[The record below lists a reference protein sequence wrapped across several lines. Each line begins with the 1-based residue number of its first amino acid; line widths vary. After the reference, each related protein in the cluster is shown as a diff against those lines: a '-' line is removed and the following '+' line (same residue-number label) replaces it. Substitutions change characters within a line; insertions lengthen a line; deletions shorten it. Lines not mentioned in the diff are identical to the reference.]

1 MRRFLRFV
9 RRTILYML
17 LIIAG
22 MLFSFYVMAPVYE
35 FSGPVKFT
43 GDKLYNPYA
52 NMDPA
57 QWKKYNFQVQSKAW
71 LGITNGR
78 KNSNKLID
86 SVYTSLG
93 FDHVATSDYQKI
105 NYYGKQKPSFIP
117 TYEHGYSLAKVHQV
131 CIDADKV
138 LWTDLLLWQSLSMK
152 QWIIDLLKKDC
163 RIVALAHPSLRNGYS
178 TEDLRYLTN
187 YDMLEVLSGL
197 YISTGQWD
205 AALSSGQLAW
215 ILADDDTHD
224 VLHLDE
230 TGRKF
235 TMINAPTTGKD
246 EIITRLKAGNC
257 YGVDYYLSEDTTITG
272 KAGKLEQ
279 MPFLVRAE
287 LDGDTLTVEFSR
299 KSREIDFI
307 GENGTVRK
315 IVNNVRTAS
324 YVMQPDDP
332 YIRTK
337 ANFFYTYDLYLNPV
351 VRYEGASL
359 RSQKTA
365 VIDADATLRLRIIY
379 FVILLTLAFLFAKWK
394 RKKTAR

>member
-1 MRRFLRFV
+1 MKRFLRFI

-17 LIIAG
+17 LIVAG
-22 MLFSFYVMAPVYE
+22 MLFAFYVMAPVYK

-52 NMDPA
+52 QMDSA

-71 LGITNGR
+71 LGLTNGR

-86 SVYTSLG
+86 SIYTSLG

-117 TYEHGYSLAKVHQV
+117 TYEHGYNLFKIHQV
-131 CIDADKV
+131 CIDAEKV
-138 LWTDLLLWQSLSMK
+138 LWTDLLFWQSRSMK
-152 QWIIDLLKKDC
+152 QWVINLLKKEC
-163 RIVALAHPSLRNGYS
+163 RIVTLAHPSLRNGYS
-178 TEDLRYLTN
+178 PEDLRYLTN
-187 YDMLEVLSGL
+187 YDMLEILSGL
-197 YISTGQWD
+197 YISTEHWD

-224 VLHLDE
+224 ILHLDE

-235 TMINAPTTGKD
+235 TLINAPTTDED
-246 EIITRLKAGNC
+246 EIIASLKSGNC
-257 YGVDYYLSEDTTITG
+257 YGVDYYLSEDTTISE
-272 KAGKLEQ
+272 KAEKLEQ
-279 MPFLVRAE
+279 MPYLVRVE
-287 LDGDTLTVEFSR
+287 LKGDTLSVEFSQ

-315 IVNNVRTAS
+315 TVAGVRTAS
-324 YVMQPDDP
+324 YVIQPDDP
-332 YIRTK
+332 YIRIK

-351 VRYEGASL
+351 VRYEGTSPRSL
-359 RSQKTA
+359 KTA
-365 VIDADATLRLRIIY
+365 VIDTAATLRLRIIY

-394 RKKTAR
+394 QKKKAG

>member
-1 MRRFLRFV
+1 M
-9 RRTILYML
+9 
-17 LIIAG
+17 
-22 MLFSFYVMAPVYE
+22 
-35 FSGPVKFT
+35 
-43 GDKLYNPYA
+43 
-52 NMDPA
+52 
-57 QWKKYNFQVQSKAW
+57 
-71 LGITNGR
+71 
-78 KNSNKLID
+78 
-86 SVYTSLG
+86 
-93 FDHVATSDYQKI
+93 
-105 NYYGKQKPSFIP
+105 
-117 TYEHGYSLAKVHQV
+117 
-131 CIDADKV
+131 
-138 LWTDLLLWQSLSMK
+138 
-152 QWIIDLLKKDC
+152 
-163 RIVALAHPSLRNGYS
+163 RNGYS

-257 YGVDYYLSEDTTITG
+257 YGVDYYLSEDTTISG